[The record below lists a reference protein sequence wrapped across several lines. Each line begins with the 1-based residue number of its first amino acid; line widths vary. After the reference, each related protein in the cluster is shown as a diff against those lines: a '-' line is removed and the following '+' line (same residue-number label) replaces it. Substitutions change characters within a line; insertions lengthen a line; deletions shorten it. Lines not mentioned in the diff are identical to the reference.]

1 MLNFQD
7 IFPAIMILA
16 VAGFVIGIVLWARR
30 RVKDDIASAKEE
42 ELPEPTTVYAQIID
56 MAVAGDRSGGKVS
69 KYSMHFYVKFLIGAN
84 EEVIHDVPEELY
96 ESLNVGDRGTLV
108 FFGEK
113 FIDFVTDDSPSKE

>member
-113 FIDFVTDDSPSKE
+113 FIDFVTDDIPSKE

>member
-113 FIDFVTDDSPSKE
+113 FIDFVTDDSPSIE